1 VSGVEN
7 RLSPGVYDGP
17 VRLRRDAKV
26 ELLRNVPLFS
36 GCSKGELRLLAAI
49 ADELDLAEGTVLVRE
64 GATARE
70 FFVLVEGS
78 VRVTKAGT
86 KLADLGPGDWLGEIA
101 ILARVPRT
109 ATATARS
116 DIRTLVIREQDFRNL
131 VVTMPSIALKVLTS
145 VAERLTRTPQS

>member
-1 VSGVEN
+1 
-7 RLSPGVYDGP
+7 

-26 ELLRNVPLFS
+26 ELLRNVPLFA
-36 GCSKGELRLLAAI
+36 GCSQGELRLLAAI

-78 VRVTKAGT
+78 VRVTKDGT

-116 DIRTLVIREQDFRNL
+116 AVRTLVIREQDFRNL

-145 VAERLTRTPQS
+145 VAERLTRTPHS